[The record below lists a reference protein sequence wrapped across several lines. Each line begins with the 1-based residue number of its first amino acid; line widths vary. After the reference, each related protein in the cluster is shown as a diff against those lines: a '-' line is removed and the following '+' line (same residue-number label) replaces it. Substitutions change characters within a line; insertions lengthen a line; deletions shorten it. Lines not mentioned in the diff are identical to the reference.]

1 VNFRKLDDF
10 LEIFKQINEIR
21 KKKKNV
27 NSVGPIPAHGLSLPG
42 PTAYGGWQATRP
54 SGPECRGLAPG
65 RRRPVQPML
74 AVPVRTHR
82 PRSPCVGAGR
92 GAGAGGVPPDEV

>member
-1 VNFRKLDDF
+1 
-10 LEIFKQINEIR
+10 
-21 KKKKNV
+21 V

-42 PTAYGGWQATRP
+42 PTAYGRWQATRP
-54 SGPECRGLAPG
+54 SGPVCRGLAPG